1 MKGNAL
7 DFNDHSLTNSIKLRQ
22 CTQNKTNRER
32 VNYTER
38 MRART
43 LLSAEEFD
51 NYPFEEDK
59 RYELDDGE
67 LIVETKAAYEHNRVL
82 QELTVTLAVFF
93 ETNPIGEVLIS
104 ENVYAISP
112 TTRRSPDVSVI
123 LGNRKEEL
131 WDATVIHIAPD
142 VAAEV
147 LSPDDTLVRIHHKIT
162 QYFKAGVKEVWLIYP
177 EDRTVEIWTGPNL
190 PAPALTGQD
199 SLASGLLPGFTMPLP
214 DLFS

>member
-7 DFNDHSLTNSIKLRQ
+7 DFNDHSLTNSIKVRRE
-22 CTQNKTNRER
+22 TQNKTNRGR

-82 QELTVTLAVFF
+82 QELTVALAVFF

-162 QYFKAGVKEVWLIYP
+162 Q
-177 EDRTVEIWTGPNL
+177 
-190 PAPALTGQD
+190 
-199 SLASGLLPGFTMPLP
+199 
-214 DLFS
+214 